1 MNLFDQQSVL
11 LVGLGESGLACAR
24 WALAQGA
31 ALTIIDSRSEPPGLS
46 ALANEAPN
54 VRCVQTVAALSWT
67 FDRVVVS
74 PGLPPAHPLMTE
86 IVALAHAHNTPVESE
101 LDWFADALVA
111 LAQAKSYH
119 PKVIGVTG
127 TNGKT
132 TTVRMVE
139 CLARFAGAKTR
150 AAGNISPAALA
161 SLLEAMN
168 DDDLPDV
175 WVLELSSFQL
185 HWTSRLTM
193 HASAVLNLT
202 QDHLDWHADAAEYAN
217 DKARIFN
224 HSKVAVIN
232 RDDAVVRAMETPE
245 TARTVSF
252 GLNAPTSAG
261 DFGLIREG
269 GMLWLSCVPQ
279 SLEAPASRRR
289 KDSESAVATAQLLMP
304 ADALQVVG
312 LHNAGNALAALALCQ
327 AIDLPMAKLLHG
339 LRTYKG
345 EPHRVQ
351 WVAQVEGVDYFDD
364 SKGTNVGAT
373 VAALQGLQRPC
384 VLIAGGEGKGQDF
397 SDLLGPVR
405 SYACAVVLIGKA
417 ASELH
422 ALFNGLQMPVER
434 CESLED
440 AVANAH
446 QLALEH
452 AQPAMPCVLLSPAC
466 ASLDMFKN
474 YVHRAEVF
482 VSAVQ
487 ELAFDRGQP
496 C

>member
-1 MNLFDQQSVL
+1 MNLFAQQSVL

-31 ALTIIDSRSEPPGLS
+31 ALTIVDSRLEPPGLT
-46 ALANEAPN
+46 ALRAEAAEVN
-54 VRCVQTVAALSWT
+54 CLQSVAGVPWT
-67 FDRVVVS
+67 FQRVVVS
-74 PGLPPAHPLMTE
+74 PGLPPSHPVMVE
-86 IVALAHAHNTPVESE
+86 VIELANQHNTPVESE
-101 LDWFADALVA
+101 LDWFADALEA
-111 LAQAKSYH
+111 LGREQAYH

-139 CLARFAGAKTR
+139 CLARYAGLNTR

-161 SLLEAMN
+161 SLLDALNSE
-168 DDDLPDV
+168 DLPAV

-185 HWTSRLTM
+185 HWTSRLPLD
-193 HASAVLNLT
+193 ASVVLNLT
-202 QDHLDWHADAAEYAN
+202 QDHLDWHKDQAEYAN
-217 DKARIFN
+217 DKARIFT
-224 HSKVAVIN
+224 HSKVAVLN
-232 RDDAVVRAMETPE
+232 RDDSVVKNMSVPG
-245 TARTVSF
+245 TAKALTF
-252 GLNAPTSAG
+252 GLNAPTSPG

-269 GMLWLSCVPQ
+269 GMLWLSNMPAGT
-279 SLEAPASRRR
+279 EATTPKRR
-289 KDSESAVATAQLLMP
+289 KDADAEVATAQMLMP

-345 EPHRVQ
+345 EPHRVE

-373 VAALQGLQRPC
+373 VAALQGLQRTC

-397 SDLLGPVR
+397 RELIGPV
-405 SYACAVVLIGKA
+405 SSFACAVMLIGKA
-417 ASELH
+417 AAELQV
-422 ALFNGLQMPVER
+422 LFAGLGVPTEV
-434 CESLED
+434 CASLEE
-440 AVANAH
+440 AVPKAH
-446 QLALEH
+446 QRALEH
-452 AQPAMPCVLLSPAC
+452 AGGATPCVLLSPAC
-466 ASLDMFKN
+466 ASLDMFRN
-474 YVHRAEVF
+474 YAHRADVF
-482 VSAVQ
+482 VSAVH
-487 ELAFDRGQP
+487 ELAADRGQP

>member
-46 ALANEAPN
+46 ALADVQDVP
-54 VRCVQTVAALSWT
+54 CVQTVDALNWE

-86 IVALAHAHNTPVESE
+86 IIALAHANNTPIESE
-101 LDWFADALVA
+101 LDWFADALAA
-111 LAQAKSYH
+111 LAQTRSYH

-139 CLARFAGAKTR
+139 CLAQYAGLKTR

-161 SLLEAMN
+161 SLLEAIN
-168 DDDLPDV
+168 SDDLPDV

-185 HWTSRLTM
+185 HWTSRLTLN
-193 HASAVLNLT
+193 ASAVLNLT
-202 QDHLDWHADAAEYAN
+202 QDHLDWHADAAEYAS
-217 DKARIFN
+217 DKARIFA

-232 RDDAVVRAMETPE
+232 RDDAVVRTMEIPSA
-245 TARTVSF
+245 ARTVSF

-269 GMLWLSCVPQ
+269 GMLWLSCVPL
-279 SLEAPASRRR
+279 SIETAPARRR
-289 KDSESAVATAQLLMP
+289 KDSGAVVATAQLLMP

-373 VAALQGLQRPC
+373 VAALQGLQRHC

-397 SDLLGPVR
+397 NDLLDPVR
-405 SYACAVVLIGKA
+405 SYARAVVLIGKA
-417 ASELH
+417 APELH
-422 ALFNGLQMPVER
+422 ALFSGLQMPVER
-434 CESLED
+434 CDSLQD
-440 AVANAH
+440 AVSKAH

-452 AQPAMPCVLLSPAC
+452 ARPAIPCVLLSPAC

-482 VSAVQ
+482 VSALQ